1 MTRLRSA
8 GYATRRVFQTIRLYT
23 NFPEVF
29 GQLILSRFG
38 DDDLS
43 FRMRNGLLVSCPNVA
58 GARFPLYE
66 IFGDD
71 AYDLES
77 LLAGMD
83 EGAVV
88 LDIGGQIGSFAL
100 AVACAR
106 PKARVHVYEAS
117 PTSAHY
123 VRRNVDGNGLAERVT
138 VHAAALAGRT
148 GEFTFVDSGH
158 ASGHNGL
165 NAPGQPGHEVTV
177 PAVSF
182 DDAVAAA
189 GGPVQVVKMDIEG
202 AEYDTILRS
211 DPASW
216 GDVRSVVMEY
226 HPFPGRGL
234 SDLIDYFAGVGLTPT
249 RIDPIGDR
257 GLGVMWLA
265 RRSA

>member
-1 MTRLRSA
+1 MRLRSA
-8 GYATRRVFQTIRLYT
+8 TYAARRVAQTVRLYG
-23 NFPEVF
+23 NFPSVF
-29 GQLILSRFG
+29 GQLALSRFG
-38 DDDLS
+38 DGDLT
-43 FRMRNGLLVSCPNVA
+43 FRMRNGYVVRCPNVA

-71 AYDLES
+71 AYDLTQ

-83 EGAVV
+83 EDGVV

-100 AVACAR
+100 AVARAR
-106 PKARVHVYEAS
+106 PTARVHVYEAS
-117 PTSAHY
+117 PTSADY
-123 VRRNVDGNGLAERVT
+123 VRSNVGTNGLSDRVT
-138 VHAAALAGRT
+138 VHAAALAGRA

-165 NAPGQPGHEVTV
+165 NAPGQLGHEVTV
-177 PAVSF
+177 PAITF
-182 DDAVAAA
+182 DDAVAQA

-211 DPASW
+211 DPQSW
-216 GDVRSVVMEY
+216 VDVRGLVMEY

-234 SDLIDYFAGVGLTPT
+234 PDLIDYFAGVGLTPT